1 MRTTLFAAALAVSTS
16 AGTAS
21 AVTQVLTFTITNDTF
36 VPYQTVT
43 FELRQPLGV
52 QQSPES
58 FALMNFVL
66 DSSRHTSTKAP
77 VTVVID
83 ESNMKRVTFDY
94 SNFSPL
100 SRDDGQV
107 SFTVTIDNPLGEA
120 FRIGIIKT
128 SIPGPAAG
136 LAMVGFAGAVAARRR
151 RAA

>member
-1 MRTTLFAAALAVSTS
+1 MRATLFAAALAVSTS

-21 AVTQVLTFTITNDTF
+21 AVTQVLTFTITNDTA
-36 VPYQTVT
+36 VPYQSVS

-52 QQSPES
+52 QQNPDA

-77 VTVVID
+77 VNVIID

-94 SNFSPL
+94 SSFSPL
-100 SRDDGQV
+100 SRNDGQV
-107 SFTVTIDNPLGEA
+107 RFTITIDNPLNQA
-120 FRIGIIKT
+120 FRIGITKT
-128 SIPGPAAG
+128 NIPAPAAG
-136 LAMVGFAGAVAARRR
+136 LAMVGFAGAVASRRR